1 MTTHFS
7 ICEHQLPLAP
17 FNIHNGDGNGNGNGN
32 ANVKKAIDLLSKT
45 SKLHMHHAF
54 LYISLLLQFDY
65 NVKMPNFTFYGGRK
79 QVAMI
84 IIFSLSKLECMLS
97 PRNQLQGNLPS
108 YIRHFQ
114 RIGTNAT
121 KSEKLM
127 LPVIHL
133 KSDIFTVIDAKT
145 LYCFEVELP
154 CT

>member
-1 MTTHFS
+1 MTTRFS

-17 FNIHNGDGNGNGNGN
+17 FSIHNGDGNGNGN

-54 LYISLLLQFDY
+54 LYISLLLQYDY
-65 NVKMPNFTFYGGRK
+65 NVKMPNFAFYGGRK
-79 QVAMI
+79 QVTMI

-127 LPVIHL
+127 LIHL
-133 KSDIFTVIDAKT
+133 KSDIFTVIGAKT